1 MWLHCRESRPVV
13 IKICYYGGVRSNNP
27 FQWAST
33 LNFADDCLTMRE
45 IFVRCL
51 FCINAR
57 RSSSLSDV
65 AYSRLRI
72 NITKFMLSQ
81 FPRVHSFMPS
91 VESFVALFCVCGHGR
106 FMSAIG
112 IVSNK
117 LVQTEIFSFL
127 KTISQKFIQDYFHC
141 GLRHKPLR

>member
-81 FPRVHSFMPS
+81 FPRVNSSMPS

-112 IVSNK
+112 IFSDK
-117 LVQTEIFSFL
+117 IVQTEIFSF
-127 KTISQKFIQDYFHC
+127 QMFIQDHSHC
-141 GLRHKPLR
+141 RLRHKPLR